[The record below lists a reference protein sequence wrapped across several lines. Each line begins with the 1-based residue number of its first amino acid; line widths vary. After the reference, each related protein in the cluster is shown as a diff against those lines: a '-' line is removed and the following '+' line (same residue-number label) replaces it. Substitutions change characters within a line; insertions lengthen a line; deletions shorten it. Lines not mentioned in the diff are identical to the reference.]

1 MWKGFGTVD
10 DRIELTEYNP
20 EWPAA
25 FTAESERIRASCG
38 PALMAIEHIGSTALP
53 GIAAKPVLDLM
64 LGVVRLEDAD
74 ELVSPMCALGYEYAG
89 RYEVFGRFSFVLR
102 MHGRR
107 VSHAH
112 GFVLDGPHW
121 RRHLFFRDHLRS
133 HPEAAARYES
143 LKRKLAARYE
153 GDRDAYSEGKT
164 PFLRSIEGLARRRRR
179 KPSR

>member
-1 MWKGFGTVD
+1 MWKRFGTEH

-20 EWPAA
+20 EWPAV
-25 FTAESERIRASCG
+25 FEAESARIRAACG
-38 PALMAIEHIGSTALP
+38 SALVAVEHIGSTALP

-64 LGVVRLEDAD
+64 LGVLRLEDAD
-74 ELVSPMCALGYEYAG
+74 ELAAPMRALGYEYAG
-89 RYEVFGRFSFVLR
+89 RYEAFGRFSFVLR
-102 MHGRR
+102 VHGRR

-112 GFVLDGPHW
+112 GFVMDGAHW

-153 GDRDAYSEGKT
+153 DDREAYSDGKT
-164 PFLRSIEGLARRRRR
+164 PFLRSIEALAL
-179 KPSR
+179 